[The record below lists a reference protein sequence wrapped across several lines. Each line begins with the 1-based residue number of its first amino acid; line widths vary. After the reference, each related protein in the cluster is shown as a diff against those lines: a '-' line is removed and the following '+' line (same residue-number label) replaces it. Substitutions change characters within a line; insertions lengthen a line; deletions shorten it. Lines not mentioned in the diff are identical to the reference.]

1 MLDRILATRS
11 LLPEHDLA
19 FLADAPT
26 IFHCHHFNLFLDQT
40 IDDAL
45 GPEQG
50 AALRF
55 RAARDAA
62 HHLLSGL
69 IRRLDLVTPTER
81 LEVAA
86 ALFAAM
92 GHGKLEILSNPQGG
106 EGRGSWLHYG
116 FAWHEKYGAAV
127 RRRFPADAMAAGWMA
142 AATEVAYGLQRE
154 SMECTE
160 KACIAMRA
168 PRCEFVLKP
177 GKPEAPEIDVSPAQ
191 VRAAIK
197 PSFTGHHEERIAA
210 IAKGLRDFAGG
221 VAGDERGLVE
231 AFGVFVTLHLA
242 TYYNRISYDAWNHVR
257 EHSPAS
263 LPVIEELL
271 RESGHVCVFN
281 TFGGILLSPEWEG
294 MVGPIVGDPTEI
306 VTGCAAIGRALGF
319 GHWTLQELV
328 PGQRLV
334 LRTPSTYE
342 SAYWVTREGP
352 AKQGMCFFLQGAALA
367 TMQLAE
373 RVPWK
378 DKPVL
383 TQDFY
388 NELFRK
394 GVPWSVRETS
404 CISRGDAMCEVVVEK
419 RK

>member
-19 FLADAPT
+19 FLADAPV
-26 IFHCHHFNLFLDQT
+26 IYHCHHFNLFLDQT

-45 GPEQG
+45 GQEQG
-50 AALRF
+50 AALRT

-62 HHLLSGL
+62 YHLLGSL
-69 IRRLDLVTPTER
+69 IKRLDLVTPTER
-81 LEVAA
+81 LEVAS

-92 GHGKLEILSNPQGG
+92 GHGRLEILTQPTGG

-116 FAWHEKYGAAV
+116 YAWHEKYGAAV
-127 RRRFPADAMAAGWMA
+127 RRRNPADAMAAGWLA
-142 AATEVAYGLQRE
+142 AATEVAYNLPRE
-154 SMECTE
+154 SMGCTE
-160 KACIAMRA
+160 TQCIAMRA
-168 PRCEFVLKP
+168 PRCEFTLKP
-177 GKPEAPEIDVSPAQ
+177 GTAEAPEADVGVAAT
-191 VRAAIK
+191 RAILK
-197 PSFTGHHEERIAA
+197 PSFSGLHEERIAA

-242 TYYNRISYDAWNHVR
+242 TYYNRISYDAWNHVAK
-257 EHSPAS
+257 HAPAS
-263 LPVIEELL
+263 LPVIEALL

-294 MVGPIVGDPTEI
+294 MVGPIQGDATEI

-319 GHWTLQELV
+319 GHWTLEELV
-328 PGQRLV
+328 PGKRLV
-334 LRTPSTYE
+334 MKTPSTYE
-342 SAYWVTREGP
+342 SSYWLTREGP

-367 TMQLAE
+367 VMQLAE
-373 RVPWK
+373 RVPWTE
-378 DKPVL
+378 KPHL

-394 GVPWSVRETS
+394 GVPWTVRETK
-404 CISRGDAMCEVVVEK
+404 CISRGDAACEVVVE
-419 RK
+419 RT